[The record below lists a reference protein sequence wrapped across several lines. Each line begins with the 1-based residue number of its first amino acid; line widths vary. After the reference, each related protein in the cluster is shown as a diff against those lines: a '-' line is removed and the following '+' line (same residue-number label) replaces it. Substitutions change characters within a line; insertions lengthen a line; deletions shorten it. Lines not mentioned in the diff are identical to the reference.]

1 MYSSM
6 ARKNLGEPWRVMTK
20 ASDVYEIM
28 TPKERR
34 FMDAMHEGKPCSECL
49 SISGFKPA
57 PKLVGKYYTYMSPK
71 MRHYEKLI
79 IAEASKRAE
88 ENAVMSTMERRKFL
102 ADVVRTPLGK
112 LNENSPLV
120 QEKTSIVTK
129 DGGEIVKLRGC
140 DKLAAVE
147 LDSKLAGDISNG
159 GTNVQVGINL
169 EGLLGKLPD
178 TSGLPDAKRRPQRTL
193 VEVSEVE

>member
-1 MYSSM
+1 M

-20 ASDVYEIM
+20 AASVYEVM

-34 FMDAMHEGKPCSECL
+34 FMDAMHEGKECL
-49 SISGFKPA
+49 ECVAISGFKQA
-57 PKLVGKYYTYMSPK
+57 PRLAKKYYTYMSAK

-79 IAEASKRAE
+79 IADASKRAE

-112 LNENSPLV
+112 LDENSPLV

-140 DKLAAVE
+140 DKLTAVE

-178 TSGLPDAKRRPQRTL
+178 TSRLPDAKRRPQRTL
-193 VEVSEVE
+193 VEVSEAE